1 MKIFNV
7 LKLILCLLLLAWIAY
22 LEYPQFKNLVS
33 LVLKGDHIEYYSYS
47 IPAFIIIIGIISE
60 SNKYFNLFLSFICFV
75 LIIVSYKNG
84 IDNSIVLMK
93 FNSENK
99 AVEYKKQKFNELPQ
113 VENCKYR
120 KLKDD
125 IWVQSVSCLID
136 RKKKL
141 ESIEAKKQL
150 IIAESEKIKTDYDY
164 TSIFNQLY
172 FAIVITLLLSCV
184 SYSLVNHAKKS
195 FVELMTVKET
205 PKQEIYS
212 NRDKV
217 LNVFNANNK
226 LSVREVSKLT
236 GVSVTSVHRYINE

>member
-1 MKIFNV
+1 
-7 LKLILCLLLLAWIAY
+7 
-22 LEYPQFKNLVS
+22 
-33 LVLKGDHIEYYSYS
+33 
-47 IPAFIIIIGIISE
+47 
-60 SNKYFNLFLSFICFV
+60 
-75 LIIVSYKNG
+75 
-84 IDNSIVLMK
+84 MK